1 MTKRIQWVVLGLL
14 MMVPSTAMAGPI
26 TAGVWSP
33 VDPQA
38 GDPDVQISRFGTG
51 DLFPFWSGASWDG
64 ADKGSSS
71 LSRKTTAPRARSST
85 CTLNTGGFTSFL
97 FHDLSLDITKFNGIT
112 GWSNGVFGRR
122 ADGAFTYDSGT
133 DHMSNSMDNPEQYA
147 LFRVVLPEVTHYF
160 MGIEDILIK
169 SGWANDRDYND
180 YVVKW
185 ERADA
190 VGSRAR
196 NASPAR
202 FRHRRARRP
211 PQGRGA
217 QSPRRSGDSLV
228 ASAPSNVA

>member
-1 MTKRIQWVVLGLL
+1 MTKRIQLALLGLL

-33 VDPQA
+33 VIPQA
-38 GDPDVQISRFGTG
+38 GDPSPDLALGTG

-64 ADKGSSS
+64 ADKGVKFLIEKDYGSTSAIEY
-71 LSRKTTAPRARSST
+71 LHAP
-85 CTLNTGGFTSFL
+85 TGGFTSFL
-97 FHDLSLDITKFNGIT
+97 FQDLSLDITKFNGIT

-133 DHMSNSMDNPEQYA
+133 DHKSNSMDDPEQYA

-169 SGWANDRDYND
+169 SGWDNDRDYND

-185 ERADA
+185 SEPTQS
-190 VGSRAR
+190 VPEPGTLLLLGSGLA
-196 NASPAR
+196 ALA
-202 FRHRRARRP
+202 ARRKVAARKA
-211 PQGRGA
+211 RGEA
-217 QSPRRSGDSLV
+217 ETV
-228 ASAPSNVA
+228 